1 MDIRFVSTLTAEDEN
16 ALAPAILAALGALL
30 DQFSMPYTV
39 RIETTGAQVFQRIHP
54 ACQPPAGVKLPRPT
68 ASQR

>member
-16 ALAPAILAALGALL
+16 ALAPAILAALGSLL

-39 RIETTGAQVFQRIHP
+39 RIETTGAQVYQRTHP
-54 ACQPPAGVKLPRPT
+54 ACQPPGAVKLPQAN
-68 ASQR
+68 AS

>member
-1 MDIRFVSTLTAEDEN
+1 MDIRFVSTMTAEDED

-39 RIETTGAQVFQRIHP
+39 RIETTGARVFQRTHP
-54 ACQPPAGVKLPRPT
+54 DCQAPGAVKMPRLT
-68 ASQR
+68 AS